1 MDIGTAMAIGA
12 GINFLG
18 GLFGGS
24 QGASYDAAAQRRQY
38 QYNLAL
44 QQQQQSWN
52 ESMWSKVQAYNTPAM
67 QKSRLIDA
75 GLNPNL
81 AYGSLTGNVAQNVP
95 GGGLNSVAGLNSSPQ
110 MAAQFQNA
118 LNIPA
123 TVMKQ
128 MSESN
133 LMEHQARLVDQK
145 VTTET
150 YNALNESL
158 KYDYGKAAF
167 EDKLAA
173 THLTV
178 DKLRSDIK
186 LNESQAALNEV
197 NKELA
202 PQYFELAQ
210 TKNKAEVDQIYGN
223 LYISLQ
229 DLQIRKNIAPYQ
241 MRLLAAQAKQA
252 IAESKNLDSRTVYQ
266 NIINKWEDWKSADES
281 VIRDLSMQLMK
292 GQKTGLDYDNW
303 MKSYQNEVQPTK
315 DTYNLIMAPIDR
327 LLSIGVPWYNYQN
340 KQ

>member
-1 MDIGTAMAIGA
+1 MSLIGA
-12 GINFLG
+12 IAAGVGLNFLG
-18 GLFGGS
+18 SMLGS
-24 QGASYDAAAQRRQY
+24 EQGSKIDARAQYRQY

-52 ESMWSKVQAYNTPAM
+52 ESMWNKVQSYNTPSM

-95 GGGLNSVAGLNSSPQ
+95 SGGLNSVAGLNSSPQ

-118 LNIPA
+118 LNIPGN
-123 TVMKQ
+123 VIKQ
-128 MSESN
+128 MAESS

-186 LNESQAALNEV
+186 LNESTAAMNEV
-197 NKELA
+197 NKNLA

-210 TKNKAEVDQIYGN
+210 TKNKAEIDQIYGN
-223 LYISLQ
+223 LYLSLQ
-229 DLQIRKNIAPYQ
+229 RLQIEQQLTPYQ
-241 MRLLAAQAKQA
+241 MNYLSAVARQA
-252 IAESKNLDSRTVYQ
+252 IANADSLDAKTVYQ
-266 NIINKWEDWKSADES
+266 NIVNEIAKDP
-281 VIRDLSMQLMK
+281 VIGERVKAKL
-292 GQKTGLDYDNW
+292 
-303 MKSYQNEVQPTK
+303 QN
-315 DTYNLIMAPIDR
+315 NLIDSQSNLNWSTHYRQATLNWKDSNTWRMGILGDFFFPR
-327 LLSIGVPWYNYQN
+327 LAQ
-340 KQ
+340 

>member
-1 MDIGTAMAIGA
+1 MEVGTALALGA
-12 GINFLG
+12 GLNFLG

-24 QGASYDAAAQRRQY
+24 QGAAYDAAAQRRQY

-44 QQQQQSWN
+44 QQQQQGWN

-118 LNIPA
+118 LNIPGN
-123 TVMKQ
+123 VIKQ
-128 MSESN
+128 MAESS

-158 KYDYGKAAF
+158 KYNFGKASF
-167 EDKLAA
+167 EAKLAA

-186 LNESQAALNEV
+186 LNESIAAMNEV
-197 NKELA
+197 NKNLA

-223 LYISLQ
+223 LYLSLQ
-229 DLQIRKNIAPYQ
+229 RLQIEQQLAPYQ
-241 MRLLAAQAKQA
+241 MNYLSAVARQA
-252 IAESKNLDSRTVYQ
+252 IANADSLDAKTVYQ
-266 NIINKWEDWKSADES
+266 NIINEIAEDPVIGERVKAKLQNNLLDSQSNLNWSTHYRQATQNWKDSNTWRMGILGDFFFPS
-281 VIRDLSMQLMK
+281 L
-292 GQKTGLDYDNW
+292 
-303 MKSYQNEVQPTK
+303 VQ
-315 DTYNLIMAPIDR
+315 
-327 LLSIGVPWYNYQN
+327 
-340 KQ
+340 